1 MVIVTLYV
9 LACPISSSHQFDSDA
24 NHFHL
29 VRIKALISATWN
41 TRTLRTLSRQTSM
54 PKLPLFPL
62 SRTQLPYHL
71 ADSPEKLASLQAS
84 HTKQMRRKE
93 IRTIRKESLLLA
105 RLICEDNASEAPPA
119 QPLSKALLGPP
130 EPVQNTKLISR
141 NAAEERQLARPHVRQ
156 RPSIGLRTDHYLPS
170 RTTYPAYLPAL
181 SKSPSTSS
189 SSMRDTSSMSPERMD
204 TPHLGVSMVQDSRY
218 TRAGAPR
225 QRSTPASSLIPRHQ
239 RSRDEDEDWRR
250 LLRAR
255 DVPGIPSRELQFR
268 RESLEMGTG
277 GISSTRFSPR
287 LRKLAAVPDLTDPP
301 DVWRDPASARFKTKP
316 LSTTDNSDIART

>member
-1 MVIVTLYV
+1 MAGTVKATGFYRHVMVIVTLDV
-9 LACPISSSHQFDSDA
+9 LACPVKIRSPVRLRR

-41 TRTLRTLSRQTSM
+41 ARTLRTLSRQTSM

-62 SRTQLPYHL
+62 TRTQLPYHL
-71 ADSPEKLASLQAS
+71 ADSPEKLASLQAA
-84 HTKQMRRKE
+84 HTKRMRRKE

-105 RLICEDNASEAPPA
+105 RLICEDNPSGAPPA

-141 NAAEERQLARPHVRQ
+141 NAAEERQLARPHVRE

-189 SSMRDTSSMSPERMD
+189 SSMRDPSSMSPERM
-204 TPHLGVSMVQDSRY
+204 TAPRLGVSMVQDPRY
-218 TRAGAPR
+218 TRAAAPR
-225 QRSTPASSLIPRHQ
+225 PRGTPASSNMPRHQ
-239 RSRDEDEDWRR
+239 RSRDDDEDEDWRR

-268 RESLEMGTG
+268 RESLEIGTG
-277 GISSTRFSPR
+277 GISGTRFSPR
-287 LRKLAAVPDLTDPP
+287 LRKLAAVPG
-301 DVWRDPASARFKTKP
+301 
-316 LSTTDNSDIART
+316 